1 MDVKLS
7 CTIQLLL
14 TVQLVLPLLA
24 RPGSSSFVF
33 LHVCTSPSPP
43 LALRYGGAG
52 RNSHHVS
59 MYMKSHHDSPC
70 TCPRPRQQFV
80 QYRKEFPRCLQRPRA
95 DVFAAILF
103 ALRIQFPDD
112 VSKGKGLEPSRGDVF
127 AAILFTLVPCTFTPP
142 TRQRLRGRSRCK
154 RSPSA
159 VLNYFAYGIVA
170 ATAFK
175 GSFQVQKVSIN
186 GTLQYGV
193 RKRGL
198 LVRLRRL
205 LQFSFPSGV
214 PKGASSQLSLPS
226 GPRHAVLNYFAY
238 GIVVFVVRDIGVYRV
253 ALAQSRPLTGSRVKK
268 VSTKCR
274 LRVDHV
280 YSGTLSGT
288 LILVPFSCHK
298 TGTSSTSMERLQT
311 GSLSNNTC
319 QTGTM
324 QFSCIEYSLL

>member
-1 MDVKLS
+1 M
-7 CTIQLLL
+7 T
-14 TVQLVLPLLA
+14 
-24 RPGSSSFVF
+24 
-33 LHVCTSPSPP
+33 LHVHVH
-43 LALRYGGAG
+43 G
-52 RNSHHVS
+52 HVS
-59 MYMKSHHDSPC
+59 SLYSTGRSSH
-70 TCPRPRQQFV
+70 
-80 QYRKEFPRCLQRPRA
+80 
-95 DVFAAILF
+95 DVSKGLDCGRLCSNSF
-103 ALRIQFPDD
+103 ALHIQFADD

-154 RSPSA
+154 RSTSA

-214 PKGASSQLSLPS
+214 PKWASSQLSLPS

-238 GIVVFVVRDIGVYRV
+238 GIVVFV
-253 ALAQSRPLTGSRVKK
+253 GSRHRRLPSGIGTKQTVDGVTCQKSINN
-268 VSTKCR
+268 VSTTCR
-274 LRVDHV
+274 PRV
-280 YSGTLSGT
+280 
-288 LILVPFSCHK
+288 
-298 TGTSSTSMERLQT
+298 
-311 GSLSNNTC
+311 
-319 QTGTM
+319 
-324 QFSCIEYSLL
+324 